1 MSENEACYNMNKQE
15 MNTFQSHCIDVIY
28 TNTQRILEQEN
39 TILSEDIVLP
49 TKEDLFILEN
59 QLTFALRNRL
69 NDDIN
74 YNKTAKIL
82 DFIRR
87 HSKD

>member
-28 TNTQRILEQEN
+28 TNSQRILEQEN

-49 TKEDLFILEN
+49 TKEDLFIL
-59 QLTFALRNRL
+59 
-69 NDDIN
+69 
-74 YNKTAKIL
+74 
-82 DFIRR
+82 
-87 HSKD
+87 